1 MSVVNTG
8 YEAIEVGKTED
19 VSMRVMFFFVFF
31 KLVLV
36 PAEIPV
42 LIREQI
48 NSKPSA

>member
-19 VSMRVMFFFVFF
+19 VSMRVMSFFVFLE
-31 KLVLV
+31 LVLV

-42 LIREQI
+42 LIRDQI
-48 NSKPSA
+48 NGKPTA